1 MHIVSQLQC
10 LRNPRGGTMVQIEQE
25 VIFLKQF
32 SLGEHLLWDLHC
44 CSGIWKWAP
53 SWCFERSV
61 CHWYGKGWIFGH
73 GWMEGF
79 SLSFLVCDLRI
90 SALIPWK
97 IIVAMTMEWVNL
109 SIRGVRRGNSHNKQI
124 LNYVKQL
131 IFSKYVNLYKIQ
143 KAQSSLLYFLTF
155 SFLA

>member
-1 MHIVSQLQC
+1 MSTFSETCIFALESENGLQVGA
-10 LRNPRGGTMVQIEQE
+10 LKGAYAIGTVKVESLAMVEWR
-25 VIFLKQF
+25 V
-32 SLGEHLLWDLHC
+32 
-44 CSGIWKWAP
+44 
-53 SWCFERSV
+53 
-61 CHWYGKGWIFGH
+61 
-73 GWMEGF
+73 